1 MRCFK
6 YCSGLIDEKPMI
18 PFLVLLL
25 PKTYKEKTWI
35 FSNRNHRFTPLK
47 KSLFSREASFIFN
60 TSLNII
66 SGLILTKKKKKN
78 IEVFSLPKSWVNLT
92 RKVSIWGLWKTD
104 IFVVKKGFFPI
115 DGFHRDVIRLQ
126 SQKSEVLRI
135 LIYTRLKINRK

>member
-66 SGLILTKKKKKN
+66 SGLILTKKKKRKTSRFFLYQN
-78 IEVFSLPKSWVNLT
+78 RGLTLLEKSLFGDFEKLT
-92 RKVSIWGLWKTD
+92 FL
-104 IFVVKKGFFPI
+104 
-115 DGFHRDVIRLQ
+115 
-126 SQKSEVLRI
+126 
-135 LIYTRLKINRK
+135 